1 MKFGSLIKD
10 LSSLFNWNTKQLF
23 VYLEAEYTN
32 AKGVSKHKLFGSS
45 MIVPRDGYRLRPE
58 G

>member
-1 MKFGSLIKD
+1 MPDNIRITLNKD

-32 AKGVSKHKLFGSS
+32 AKGVSSRH
-45 MIVPRDGYRLRPE
+45 VPRISYGLYQ
-58 G
+58 GA